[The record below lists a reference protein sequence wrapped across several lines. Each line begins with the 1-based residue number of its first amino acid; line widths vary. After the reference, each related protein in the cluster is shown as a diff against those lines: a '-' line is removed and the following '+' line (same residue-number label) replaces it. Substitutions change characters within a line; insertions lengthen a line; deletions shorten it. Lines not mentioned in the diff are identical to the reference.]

1 MKNIIKKSF
10 TDICVSLT
18 LILISSLLAS
28 LFPYVMSYTPAQRL
42 FFYDLLFRYAA
53 GLSVFSVAVIVSHH
67 FIMQTEL
74 FSASKAMRRVIS
86 TLIFALCAFFVLL
99 WGFSPFFLFPV
110 VSKTYILIGIASFI
124 FISVIVMIICFAV
137 EDKIAKKDAE
147 MINKRLN
154 ELREEK

>member
-10 TDICVSLT
+10 ADICVSLT

-42 FFYDLLFRYAA
+42 FLYDHLFRHTA
-53 GLSVFSVAVIVSHH
+53 GLSVFSVAGIFSHH
-67 FIMQTEL
+67 FFMQTEL

-86 TLIFALCAFFVLL
+86 TVIFALCAFFVLL
-99 WGFSPFFLFPV
+99 WGFSPFFPV
-110 VSKTYILIGIASFI
+110 VSKTYILVGIASFI

-154 ELREEK
+154 ELRKEK

>member
-10 TDICVSLT
+10 VDICVSLT

-42 FFYDLLFRYAA
+42 FLYDHLFRHTA
-53 GLSVFSVAVIVSHH
+53 GLSVFSVAGIFSHH
-67 FIMQTEL
+67 FFMQTEL

-86 TLIFALCAFFVLL
+86 TVIFVLCAFFVLL
-99 WGFSPFFLFPV
+99 WGFSPFFPF
-110 VSKTYILIGIASFI
+110 VSKTYILVGIASFI

-154 ELREEK
+154 ELRKEK

>member
-10 TDICVSLT
+10 ADICVSLT
-18 LILISSLLAS
+18 LILIASLLAS

-42 FFYDLLFRYAA
+42 FLYDHLFRHTA
-53 GLSVFSVAVIVSHH
+53 GLSVFSIAGIVSHH
-67 FIMQTEL
+67 FFMQTEL

-86 TLIFALCAFFVLL
+86 TVIFVLCAFFVLL
-99 WGFSPFFLFPV
+99 WGFSPFFPF
-110 VSKTYILIGIASFI
+110 VSKTYILVGIASFI

-154 ELREEK
+154 ELRKEK

>member
-18 LILISSLLAS
+18 LILISTLLAS

-74 FSASKAMRRVIS
+74 FSASKAY
-86 TLIFALCAFFVLL
+86 LY
-99 WGFSPFFLFPV
+99 P
-110 VSKTYILIGIASFI
+110 Y
-124 FISVIVMIICFAV
+124 ICFV
-137 EDKIAKKDAE
+137 HVFRSSLGLLSVFPFPRCFQNLYFNRNSIFHLYFRNSNDYLLC
-147 MINKRLN
+147 R
-154 ELREEK
+154 RR

>member
-10 TDICVSLT
+10 ADICVSLT

-42 FFYDLLFRYAA
+42 FFYDHLFRHIA
-53 GLSVFSVAVIVSHH
+53 GLSVFSVAGIVSHH
-67 FIMQTEL
+67 FFMQTEL

-86 TLIFALCAFFVLL
+86 TVIFALCAFFVLL
-99 WGFSPFFLFPV
+99 WGFSPFFPF
-110 VSKTYILIGIASFI
+110 VSKTYILVGIASFI

-154 ELREEK
+154 ELRKEK

>member
-10 TDICVSLT
+10 ADICVSLT

-42 FFYDLLFRYAA
+42 FLYDHLFRHTA
-53 GLSVFSVAVIVSHH
+53 GLSVFSVAGIFSHH
-67 FIMQTEL
+67 FFMQTEL

-86 TLIFALCAFFVLL
+86 TVIFVLCAFFVLL
-99 WGFSPFFLFPV
+99 WGFSPFFPF
-110 VSKTYILIGIASFI
+110 VSKTYILVGIASFI

-154 ELREEK
+154 ELRKEK

>member
-10 TDICVSLT
+10 VDICVSLT

-42 FFYDLLFRYAA
+42 FLYDHLFRHTA
-53 GLSVFSVAVIVSHH
+53 GLSVFSVAGIFSHH
-67 FIMQTEL
+67 FFMQTEL

-86 TLIFALCAFFVLL
+86 TVIFVLCAFFVLL
-99 WGFSPFFLFPV
+99 WGFSPFFPF
-110 VSKTYILIGIASFI
+110 VSKTYILVGIASFV

-154 ELREEK
+154 ELRKEK

>member
-42 FFYDLLFRYAA
+42 FLYDHLFRHTT
-53 GLSVFSVAVIVSHH
+53 GLSVFSVAGIVSHH
-67 FIMQTEL
+67 FFMQTEL
-74 FSASKAMRRVIS
+74 FSASKAMRRDIS
-86 TLIFALCAFFVLL
+86 TVIFVLCAFFVLL
-99 WGFSPFFLFPV
+99 WGFSPFFPF
-110 VSKTYILIGIASFI
+110 VSKTYILVGIASFI

-154 ELREEK
+154 ELRKEK

>member
-18 LILISSLLAS
+18 LILISTLLAS

-74 FSASKAMRRVIS
+74 FSASKAIRRVIS

-99 WGFSPFFLFPV
+99 WGFSPFFPF
-110 VSKTYILIGIASFI
+110 VSKTYILVGIASFI

-154 ELREEK
+154 ELRKEK

>member
-10 TDICVSLT
+10 ADICVSLT

-42 FFYDLLFRYAA
+42 FLYDHLFRHTA
-53 GLSVFSVAVIVSHH
+53 GLSVFSVAGIVSHH
-67 FIMQTEL
+67 FFMQTEL

-86 TLIFALCAFFVLL
+86 TVIFALCAFFVLL
-99 WGFSPFFLFPV
+99 WGFSPFFPF
-110 VSKTYILIGIASFI
+110 VSKTYILVGIASFI

-137 EDKIAKKDAE
+137 EDKMAKKDAE

-154 ELREEK
+154 ELRKEK

>member
-10 TDICVSLT
+10 VDICVSLT

-42 FFYDLLFRYAA
+42 FLYDHLFRHTA
-53 GLSVFSVAVIVSHH
+53 GLSVFSVAGIFSHH
-67 FIMQTEL
+67 FFMQTEL

-86 TLIFALCAFFVLL
+86 TVIFVLCAFLVLL
-99 WGFSPFFLFPV
+99 WGFSPFFPF
-110 VSKTYILIGIASFI
+110 VSKTYILVGIASFI

-154 ELREEK
+154 ELRKEK